1 MIGMVTSL
9 DTTSIVALL
18 MIVII
23 GLPHGAFDGAVA
35 NYLGAGKTIF
45 SGIRFFTTYM
55 ASAIVVIVIWI
66 FLPSLSLVAFL
77 IISMVHFGWGDANA
91 KTNVQFILQVVVHG
105 GLVVFG
111 TVNFHITEV
120 TQLFK
125 LLTNGDSAAAIQVS
139 QIMFL
144 GILFLSIIYLFLV
157 IKNSELMPRFIE
169 LIIIALILMLLPP
182 LLGFAVYFCFVHTG
196 RHMLHIWKKLQ
207 IAINSRVIFIQ
218 AIGLTAI
225 SWLLGLGAL
234 YFFDSGDVD
243 ADILRVVFIGLAALT
258 VPHMILVDG
267 FFRNKKI

>member
-1 MIGMVTSL
+1 MIGMVTTL
-9 DTTSIVALL
+9 DTSSIVALL

-35 NYLGAGKTIF
+35 NYLGAGKTVF
-45 SGIRFFTTYM
+45 SGVRFFTTYM
-55 ASAIVVIVIWI
+55 ASAIVVVVLWVL
-66 FLPSLSLVAFL
+66 LPSLSLVVFL

-91 KTNVQFILQVVVHG
+91 KTNFQFILQVVIHG

-120 TQLFK
+120 TRLFN
-125 LLTNGDSAAAIQVS
+125 LLTNGDSSAAIQVS
-139 QIMFL
+139 QIMFF
-144 GILFLSIIYLFLV
+144 GILFLTIIYLFLA
-157 IKNSELMPRFIE
+157 IKNYELMSRLIE
-169 LIIIALILMLLPP
+169 LIVIALILVLLPP

-207 IAINSRVIFIQ
+207 IAMNSRVIFIQ
-218 AIGLTAI
+218 AIGLTAA
-225 SWLLGLGAL
+225 SWLLGLGAF
-234 YFFDSGDVD
+234 YFLDSGDFD

-267 FFRNKKI
+267 FFRNKQT